1 MARCDRLK
9 LHARVS
15 GLPEFMPEA
24 ELQRRFGS
32 LRSPGCEK
40 VIARIDR
47 RDAAAAQAAADRA
60 AEPQIHQ
67 AALDTVA
74 AGHGQHSLKGSIP
87 MAAATREQ
95 CRAGTTGSEGD
106 AAVAETTSWHN

>member
-1 MARCDRLK
+1 
-9 LHARVS
+9 VS

-47 RDAAAAQAAADRA
+47 RADATPLLRKQPPIER
-60 AEPQIHQ
+60 PSRRFIKRRSTPWQ
-67 AALDTVA
+67 LGTVST
-74 AGHGQHSLKGSIP
+74 H
-87 MAAATREQ
+87 
-95 CRAGTTGSEGD
+95 
-106 AAVAETTSWHN
+106 